1 MAEITVDIPLQFHD
15 DQNLAVGTGIGFGD
29 SGALIVGAS
38 GSGKTS
44 LALQLLSI
52 GATLVGDDRVLLEH
66 QPKGGIRMHPPEPIE
81 GKIEAR
87 GIGILSVEAKPAE
100 LMAVINMDA
109 IESARHPDPQ
119 IVEILGQEL
128 PLLHKVESRY
138 FAAGIKQYLL
148 GGRIT

>member
-1 MAEITVDIPLQFHD
+1 
-15 DQNLAVGTGIGFGD
+15 
-29 SGALIVGAS
+29 
-38 GSGKTS
+38 
-44 LALQLLSI
+44 
-52 GATLVGDDRVLLEH
+52 
-66 QPKGGIRMHPPEPIE
+66 MHPPEPIE

-119 IVEILGQEL
+119 TVEVLGQEL